1 MEKQITFESAHA
13 AALELKP
20 AVGGLAVYLKFIAK
34 MSRGAAKAMDA
45 EYAVYGTDSLPKP
58 GWTKMDSDFMARN
71 VGLTF
76 DVKSIGKGPKAFHLE
91 LNCPLVDKFVFV
103 RIGGKKKGKGAYV
116 ACKARALVDGRYQD
130 VLEFLIASGSADGVL
145 VLKQREEQQ
154 ALQPVLEKPDGAAKS
169 NDEIFGT
176 TQNAP
181 SNEVEKAEVSADNLT
196 EGNELSSEPANGA
209 DIISRDCKAEPPSE
223 IRVAYDE
230 ELKRPDYYARVRV
243 VLLEGGYLA
252 AWWLRLGSAK
262 KPAVNAS
269 GEHADLFASER
280 AAISAGLESVAA
292 RARIAL
298 RSTDPDGSMAITTPC
313 ARVVAWVD
321 EKLAAVEVLAKAN

>member
-103 RIGGKKKGKGAYV
+103 RIGGKKKGKGTYV
-116 ACKARALVDGRYQD
+116 ACKARALVDGRYQEAAVD
-130 VLEFLIASGSADGVL
+130 PTGIWWSRGLGLGIGY
-145 VLKQREEQQ
+145 
-154 ALQPVLEKPDGAAKS
+154 PDGQMAVYDRAGRRHRDHPAGGGWCGRICGRRK
-169 NDEIFGT
+169 
-176 TQNAP
+176 
-181 SNEVEKAEVSADNLT
+181 VRAE
-196 EGNELSSEPANGA
+196 
-209 DIISRDCKAEPPSE
+209 
-223 IRVAYDE
+223 
-230 ELKRPDYYARVRV
+230 
-243 VLLEGGYLA
+243 
-252 AWWLRLGSAK
+252 
-262 KPAVNAS
+262 
-269 GEHADLFASER
+269 
-280 AAISAGLESVAA
+280 GL
-292 RARIAL
+292 
-298 RSTDPDGSMAITTPC
+298 C
-313 ARVVAWVD
+313 AC
-321 EKLAAVEVLAKAN
+321 

>member
-91 LNCPLVDKFVFV
+91 LNCPLVDKFVFA

-130 VLEFLIASGSADGVL
+130 VLEFLVASGSADGVL

-154 ALQPVLEKPDGAAKS
+154 PPQPILEKPDGTAKS

-176 TQNAP
+176 RTI
-181 SNEVEKAEVSADNLT
+181 EVESGVDSGEV
-196 EGNELSSEPANGA
+196 EIINEATSDAQ
-209 DIISRDCKAEPPSE
+209 IIPEIIPAEPPSE

-243 VLLEGGYLA
+243 VLLESGYLA
-252 AWWLRLGSAK
+252 AWWLRLGPAK
-262 KPAVNAS
+262 RALVNES
-269 GEHADLFASER
+269 GEMPPKEADAPFIGYATPNHAICQALN
-280 AAISAGLESVAA
+280 
-292 RARIAL
+292 RIASHARVTL
-298 RSTDPDGSMAITTPC
+298 RSAIDDDEAKLRTPC
-313 ARVVAWVD
+313 ARVVAWAN